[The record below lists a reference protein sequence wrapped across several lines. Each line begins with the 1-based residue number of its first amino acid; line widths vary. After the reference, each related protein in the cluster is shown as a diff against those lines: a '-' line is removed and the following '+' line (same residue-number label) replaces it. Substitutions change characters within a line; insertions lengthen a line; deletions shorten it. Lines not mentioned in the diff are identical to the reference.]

1 MEQLIEQSGD
11 HLRTRSRTPAPA
23 SASLLGLSDEEDDDE
38 VNSQAAPAQPTTV
51 VMPSQRVV
59 DHPLPSLMS
68 RPRPGTTT
76 TSRSSASALPSQN
89 EAESDKKFDAFIRL
103 RVGQRETTWTDLL
116 QVAQRQDEEEL
127 AQPRPSCSAQPGTSQ
142 AVFLPRPHHVGLQ
155 LTRGS
160 DLAEAN
166 RAAVQDVVLPR
177 VAVPDALLHQAA
189 EANPRAAVPDQT
201 DEARAVEHGRQAA
214 AVAPA
219 PQTPAATPQVQAVE
233 HGRQAAAVALP
244 PHTPAATPQVQDAP
258 VVEARVQDAPVP
270 SQLPPAVG
278 TDVADVDGGDDVADI
293 DGGHD
298 DGGVEDDDGGAAP
311 EGPRRRSRRK
321 TSPEGGSF
329 PTRFSPRKSRG
340 MGHKYSD
347 TYYY

>member
-1 MEQLIEQSGD
+1 
-11 HLRTRSRTPAPA
+11 
-23 SASLLGLSDEEDDDE
+23 
-38 VNSQAAPAQPTTV
+38 
-51 VMPSQRVV
+51 MPSRRVV

-103 RVGQRETTWTDLL
+103 RVGQRETSWTDLL

-160 DLAEAN
+160 DLAEAD

-219 PQTPAATPQVQAVE
+219 P
-233 HGRQAAAVALP
+233 
-244 PHTPAATPQVQDAP
+244 HTPAPQVQDAP

-298 DGGVEDDDGGAAP
+298 DGGVEDDYGGAAP

-321 TSPEGGSF
+321 RSPEGGSF

>member
-68 RPRPGTTT
+68 RPRPG
-76 TSRSSASALPSQN
+76 SSASALPSQN

-258 VVEARVQDAPVP
+258 VP

-278 TDVADVDGGDDVADI
+278 TDVADVDGRDDVADI